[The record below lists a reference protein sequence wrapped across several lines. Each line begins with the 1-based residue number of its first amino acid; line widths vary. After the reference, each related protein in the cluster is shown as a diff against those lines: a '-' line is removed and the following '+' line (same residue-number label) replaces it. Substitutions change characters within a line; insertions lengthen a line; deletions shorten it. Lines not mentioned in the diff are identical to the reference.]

1 MANYVTT
8 STTNAGDTNVRL
20 TTQLMIGAD
29 SNPAQELHVTGD
41 GVFTGNITAYYSSD
55 ISLKDNIRPIESA
68 VFKIQ
73 QIRGVT
79 FDWNK
84 KSNKLQ
90 QEKGHDVGLI
100 AQEVEKVLPE
110 VVEIR
115 EDGIKAIAYD
125 KVVPL
130 LVEAIKE
137 QQSEIEKLKKESL
150 GYQKYLEG
158 RKKVELDRKT
168 KDEMKSKG
176 LAISKYGK

>member
-1 MANYVTT
+1 MAWTQQSGFQTT
-8 STTNAGDTNVRL
+8 TDKIH
-20 TTQLMIGAD
+20 IGGTGEP
-29 SNPAQELHVTGD
+29 SVKLQVTGE
-41 GVFTGNITAYYSSD
+41 VYVTGNITAYYSSD
-55 ISLKDNIRPIESA
+55 INLKDNIRPIESA
-68 VFKIQ
+68 VFKVQ
-73 QIRGVT
+73 QIRGV
-79 FDWNK
+79 FFNWNE
-84 KSNKLQ
+84 KSGTLE
-90 QEKGHDVGLI
+90 QEKGSDVGLI

-110 VVEIR
+110 IVVTR
-115 EDGIKAIAYD
+115 EDGLKAIQYE

-158 RKKVELDRKT
+158 RKKVESDRKT

>member
-1 MANYVTT
+1 MPAQHIQANSTDQGYSNIVTN
-8 STTNAGDTNVRL
+8 SNVHIGGAG
-20 TTQLMIGAD
+20 
-29 SNPAQELHVTGD
+29 NPAQELQVTGD

-68 VFKIQ
+68 IFKVK

-79 FDWNK
+79 FDWNE

-110 VVEIR
+110 VIQIR
-115 EDGIKAIAYD
+115 KDGIKAISYE

-137 QQSEIEKLKKESL
+137 QQVTIENLTKRIEL
-150 GYQKYLEG
+150 LENG
-158 RKKVELDRKT
+158 TSRR
-168 KDEMKSKG
+168 
-176 LAISKYGK
+176 I

>member
-1 MANYVTT
+1 MAFTDQGAYLDT
-8 STTNAGDTNVRL
+8 SERVHIGGTGDPVV
-20 TTQLMIGAD
+20 
-29 SNPAQELHVTGD
+29 SFKVTGA

-68 VFKIQ
+68 IFKVK

-79 FDWNK
+79 FDWNEK
-84 KSNKLQ
+84 AGKIE

-110 VVEIR
+110 IVQIR
-115 EDGIKAIAYD
+115 KDGIKAIQYE

-137 QQSEIEKLKKESL
+137 QQVTIENLTKRIEL
-150 GYQKYLEG
+150 LENG
-158 RKKVELDRKT
+158 TSRR
-168 KDEMKSKG
+168 
-176 LAISKYGK
+176 I

>member
-8 STTNAGDTNVRL
+8 STTNAGATNVRL

-68 VFKIQ
+68 VFKVQ

-158 RKKVELDRKT
+158 RKKVESDRKT

>member
-1 MANYVTT
+1 MAV
-8 STTNAGDTNVRL
+8 SD
-20 TTQLMIGAD
+20 
-29 SNPAQELHVTGD
+29 
-41 GVFTGNITAYYSSD
+41 NITAYYSSD

-68 VFKIQ
+68 IFKVQ

-79 FDWNK
+79 FDWNE

-110 VVEIR
+110 IVQIR
-115 EDGIKAIAYD
+115 KDGIKAVAYE

-137 QQSEIEKLKKESL
+137 QQVTIENLTKRIEL
-150 GYQKYLEG
+150 LENG
-158 RKKVELDRKT
+158 TSRR
-168 KDEMKSKG
+168 
-176 LAISKYGK
+176 I

>member
-1 MANYVTT
+1 
-8 STTNAGDTNVRL
+8 
-20 TTQLMIGAD
+20 MIGAD

-68 VFKIQ
+68 LFKVQ

-79 FDWNK
+79 FDWNE
-84 KSNKLQ
+84 KSNELQ

-110 VVEIR
+110 VIQIR
-115 EDGIKAIAYD
+115 EDGIKAISYE

-130 LVEAIKE
+130 LVEAIKD
-137 QQSEIEKLKKESL
+137 QQKQIEELKEVSKGYQELLERKESRKKWLKENELKK
-150 GYQKYLEG
+150 
-158 RKKVELDRKT
+158 RDPNVV
-168 KDEMKSKG
+168 
-176 LAISKYGK
+176 SKYGK